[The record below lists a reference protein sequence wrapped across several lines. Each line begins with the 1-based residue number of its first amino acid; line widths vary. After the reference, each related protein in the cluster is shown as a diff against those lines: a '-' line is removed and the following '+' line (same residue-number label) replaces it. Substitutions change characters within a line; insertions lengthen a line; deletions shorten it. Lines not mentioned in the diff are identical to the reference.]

1 MSQILSFERPSS
13 PDLFPPAA
21 GRLIDL
27 SRSVEEIFRK
37 WGYAAVI
44 PSLFSHA
51 AAEKRWVSTSAV
63 RNSLFSEALY
73 LIENRFSK
81 EELPVRI
88 WYGGNVVRGAASRQ
102 PMESDEMGA
111 ECVGAPLCLGEAEVI
126 SMAIEILKAHGIR
139 DFRLVVGYG
148 GMALPG
154 MESRGDETL
163 LERLEGDD
171 LGESEKSAVDLL
183 KRLTKWIREFGYKD
197 SIFYDFS
204 SSFSSSE
211 TFDSL
216 WFKVEIEES
225 PAAFLKGGRRKRG
238 ELETTGF
245 SFDLRQFLETVQKCG
260 DLPASPKIDFL
271 VINRKGSRKGTFEI
285 IKVLREHGYSVA
297 LDYSDRSKEELL
309 SYASRS
315 GILNLLIVGDEDV
328 AINEVKL
335 IDVVDNIG
343 TKVSITE
350 ILDKKSGFNKLLR
363 YHKRLERDQ
372 GLTRS

>member
-1 MSQILSFERPSS
+1 MSQILSFERSSS

-37 WGYAAVI
+37 WGYLAVI

-51 AAEKRWVSTSAV
+51 SSTI
-63 RNSLFSEALY
+63 RDSLFLEALY
-73 LIENRFSK
+73 LMEDRFSK

-88 WYGGNVVRGAASRQ
+88 WYGGNIVRGAASGQ
-102 PMESDEMGA
+102 PMESDEMGV

-126 SMAIEILKAHGIR
+126 SMALEILKCNGIR
-139 DFRLVVGYG
+139 DFRLVLGHG
-148 GMALPG
+148 KILMAGNPLIG
-154 MESRGDETL
+154 EGEAFLDQFDSDSTDESL
-163 LERLEGDD
+163 
-171 LGESEKSAVDLL
+171 KSGIDSF

-197 SIFYDFS
+197 LIFYDLSSPFS
-204 SSFSSSE
+204 SSDIV
-211 TFDSL
+211 DSL
-216 WFKVEIEES
+216 WFKMETVDGSYDII
-225 PAAFLKGGRRKRG
+225 KGRRRKRG
-238 ELETTGF
+238 GLETTGF
-245 SFDLRQFLETVQKCG
+245 SFDLRQFLETVQKFG
-260 DLPASPKIDFL
+260 DLPPSSKIDFL
-271 VINRKGSRKGTFEI
+271 VINRKGSRKGTCEI

-297 LDYSDRSKEELL
+297 LDYSDRSKEELTR
-309 SYASRS
+309 YAAHS
-315 GILNLLIVGDEDV
+315 GVINLLIVGDEDV

-350 ILDKKSGFNKLLR
+350 IFDKKSGFNKLLR

>member
-1 MSQILSFERPSS
+1 MSQILSFERSSS

-27 SRSVEEIFRK
+27 SRSVEEIFHK

-51 AAEKRWVSTSAV
+51 AAEKRWASISAV

-88 WYGGNVVRGAASRQ
+88 WYGGNVVRGAASGQ
-102 PMESDEMGA
+102 PMESEEMGA
-111 ECVGAPLCLGEAEVI
+111 ECVGAPLCLGEAEII
-126 SMAIEILKAHGIR
+126 SMALEILKAHGIR
-139 DFRLVVGYG
+139 DFRLALGHG
-148 GMALPG
+148 GMALSG
-154 MESRGDETL
+154 MESRGDETIL
-163 LERLEGDD
+163 DRLEGDD

-216 WFKVEIEES
+216 WFKMEIGES
-225 PAAFLKGGRRKRG
+225 SDPILRGGRRKRG
-238 ELETTGF
+238 ERLETTGF
-245 SFDLRQFLETVQKCG
+245 SFDLRQFLETVQRFG
-260 DLPASPKIDFL
+260 DLGPSPKIDFL
-271 VINRKGSRKGTFEI
+271 VMNRKGSRKGTFEI

-309 SYASRS
+309 AYAAHS

-350 ILDKKSGFNKLLR
+350 IFDKKSGFNKLLR
-363 YHKRLERDQ
+363 YHKRLE
-372 GLTRS
+372 